1 MLTRITSLF
10 SRFFRYKFVKEI
22 RIMKKEMPIYLKD
35 EFYIYPED
43 VEKQNININPLN
55 LENYAKKS

>member
-1 MLTRITSLF
+1 
-10 SRFFRYKFVKEI
+10 
-22 RIMKKEMPIYLKD
+22 MPIYLKD